1 MVLHQNGEAQI
12 SQGFPA
18 LFNDWRAWQGL
29 ESTPGPRR
37 SFRFI
42 SDSLLPG
49 STQGSEHSLRTNPV
63 FPSMQS
69 RKLVLAILV
78 SFKTPKRG
86 TSLHSYSL
94 GISWFI
100 FPFAAGSRAKLGFA
114 IPEAALRKT
123 SSGVFVRPFLSG
135 RFCREPHSNRKG
147 HPAHLHGANEN
158 TVNSLENRVRH
169 TSRAAGFIHGHAVK
183 TPKMFPKKNAHKKY
197 LKIYLEEGNSH
208 CDEWH

>member
-1 MVLHQNGEAQI
+1 MT
-12 SQGFPA
+12 
-18 LFNDWRAWQGL
+18 RAWKHPGTPKKLPIHQRLASAWFYAGL
-29 ESTPGPRR
+29 RA
-37 SFRFI
+37 
-42 SDSLLPG
+42 LA
-49 STQGSEHSLRTNPV
+49 QTNPV

-69 RKLVLAILV
+69 LWFWLFLWASRLQNGGHHCTRIPWA
-78 SFKTPKRG
+78 
-86 TSLHSYSL
+86 
-94 GISWFI
+94 GIFWFI

-123 SSGVFVRPFLSG
+123 GTSVFVRPFLSG